1 MKKKLVLSLGS
12 NLGNRYAYLLM
23 AIQKIEKS
31 FESKPVIAHF
41 YETPPCGNENQSR
54 FINTAIYLHTAV
66 PIEQCFNKIQ
76 DIEKEMGRKKTEKW
90 GPRLIDIDIL
100 FYESDIVNKNELMIP
115 HRHLHERSFVLIP
128 LQDILPHF
136 IHPRINKTI
145 TELCNDLENDTSLFI
160 KTVKNE

>member
-1 MKKKLVLSLGS
+1 
-12 NLGNRYAYLLM
+12 
-23 AIQKIEKS
+23 
-31 FESKPVIAHF
+31 
-41 YETPPCGNENQSR
+41 
-54 FINTAIYLHTAV
+54 
-66 PIEQCFNKIQ
+66 
-76 DIEKEMGRKKTEKW
+76 MGRKKTEKW

-115 HRHLHERSFVLIP
+115 HRHLHERTFVLIP

-136 IHPRINKTI
+136 IHPQINKTI